1 VIELL
6 RRPGLA
12 ALLASEV
19 VSMSG
24 TAMTLVALPWFV
36 LATTG
41 SPARTSVVMAGAA
54 LGLAVCGIPGGW
66 VAGRLGARRAML
78 VSNAIRAPL
87 IGLVPFLYEVGA
99 LRFWMLPVI
108 AFLVEG
114 HTAPYQ
120 GSQFAV
126 LADLT
131 TEDSA
136 VMGRATALYQAA
148 QRASNLVGP
157 ALAGVLIVVVGPAS
171 VLWIDAGSYVLAFAL
186 TLAIPAAVEV
196 AAGVADQHRLADGV
210 RFIARDTFL
219 RFYVPVIAVWEAA
232 ASALVFVLL
241 PIIAFIRYDRD
252 AHVAGAL
259 LGAMG
264 AGALAGSVLAY
275 RIVPRF
281 PPVRLG
287 AAATLVQILPLWVL
301 VFDVP
306 SAAAVAA
313 MFAYGVC
320 QPTSFSATFSHVSS
334 RIPASLRPAVMAGV
348 VTLTQAANPLAAIAA
363 GPFVTWLG
371 LAPTLLGVDAVL
383 TATSLL
389 FLHGGPRRAGE
400 HRAAKRA

>member
-1 VIELL
+1 VSVLELL
-6 RRPGLA
+6 RRRGLA

-54 LGLAVCGIPGGW
+54 AGLAVCGIPGGW

-87 IGLVPFLYEVGA
+87 IGLVPLLHELGG

-126 LADLT
+126 LADI
-131 TEDSA
+131 TEEEPA
-136 VMGRATALYQAA
+136 LMGQATALYQAA
-148 QRASNLVGP
+148 QRASTLVGP
-157 ALAGVLIVVVGPAS
+157 GLAGILIVVAGPAN

-186 TLAIPAAVEV
+186 TVPIPAATQVVGDV
-196 AAGVADQHRLADGV
+196 AAPLRLADGV
-210 RFIARDTFL
+210 RFLSRDTFM

-241 PIIAFIRYDRD
+241 PVIAFIRYDED
-252 AHVAGAL
+252 ARVAGAL
-259 LGAMG
+259 LGAIG
-264 AGALAGSVLAY
+264 AGAIVGSVLAY

-281 PPVRLG
+281 RPVHLG
-287 AAATLVQILPLWVL
+287 ALTTLLQILPLWVL

-306 SAAAVAA
+306 AVAAVAA
-313 MFAYGVC
+313 TFVYGVF
-320 QPTSFSATFSHVSS
+320 QPISFSSTFSHVNS
-334 RIPASLRPAVMAGV
+334 RIPATFRPSVMAAV
-348 VTLTQAANPLAAIAA
+348 VTLTQAANPLAAIGA
-363 GPFVTWLG
+363 GPFVTWAG
-371 LAPTLLGVDAVL
+371 LTPTVLAVVVVL
-383 TATSLL
+383 TLFSLL
-389 FLHGGPRRAGE
+389 FLAGGPRRAGE
-400 HRAAKRA
+400 L